1 MWGHGD
7 QLYESWCSRSCLLF
21 VLLHCLCNSEVV
33 FSILAYE
40 ILRALVFCVTFIAS
54 VKALAS
60 QNAELECFGDV
71 LGLRG
76 H

>member
-1 MWGHGD
+1 MNPGARGAACF
-7 QLYESWCSRSCLLF
+7 LSCF
-21 VLLHCLCNSEVV
+21 IVCVTQV
-33 FSILAYE
+33 FFSILAYE
-40 ILRALVFCVTFIAS
+40 ILRALVFCATFIAS